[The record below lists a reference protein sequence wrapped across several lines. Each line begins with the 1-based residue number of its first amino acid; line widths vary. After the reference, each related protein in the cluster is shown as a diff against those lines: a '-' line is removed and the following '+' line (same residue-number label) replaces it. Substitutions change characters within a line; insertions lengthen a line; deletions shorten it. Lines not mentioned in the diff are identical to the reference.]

1 MQLLT
6 FSLSVSLAT
15 LALYI
20 CIHWPG
26 MVLNFTKPLL
36 QLYVPP
42 LLKKPVYD
50 CLICMSSVYTTLAWL
65 LTYGTLHWQLLWAI
79 LIVAG
84 INTLL
89 CLTLE
94 NLTDYGC

>member
-15 LALYI
+15 LALYV

-26 MVLNFTKPLL
+26 MVLHKLKPLL
-36 QLYVPP
+36 QLYVPAP
-42 LLKKPVYD
+42 VKKPVYN
-50 CLICMSSVYTTLAWL
+50 CLVCMSSVYTTIAWL
-65 LTYGTLHWQLLWAI
+65 LTYGTIQWQLLWAV